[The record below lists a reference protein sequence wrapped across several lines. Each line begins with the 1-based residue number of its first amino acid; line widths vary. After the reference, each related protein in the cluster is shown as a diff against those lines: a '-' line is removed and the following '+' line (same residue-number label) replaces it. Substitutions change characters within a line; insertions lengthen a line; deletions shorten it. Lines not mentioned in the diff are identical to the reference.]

1 MVNSFLLNILGMQY
15 LDSSPWAI
23 NHSSLSTTDEAVLM
37 ARKEQYLLYLTT
49 NRQFD
54 EINLSE
60 TRLISW
66 LRMLLG
72 VDIPN
77 IQQIVMV
84 RPPNME
90 HAVVQVLCQDL
101 F

>member
-1 MVNSFLLNILGMQY
+1 
-15 LDSSPWAI
+15 
-23 NHSSLSTTDEAVLM
+23 M

-90 HAVVQVLCQDL
+90 HAVVQVCTVLKSKCPVLTNFEQKRDL
-101 F
+101 TM